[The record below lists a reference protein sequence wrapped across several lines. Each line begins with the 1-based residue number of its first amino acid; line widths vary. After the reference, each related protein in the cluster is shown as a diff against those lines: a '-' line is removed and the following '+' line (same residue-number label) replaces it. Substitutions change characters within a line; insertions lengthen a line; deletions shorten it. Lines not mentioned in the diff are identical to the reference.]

1 MQGLVFSTPEL
12 TAWIGSFMWPF
23 IRVAALFGIMPVL
36 GSKQIPATVR
46 LMLAALVT
54 IAVMPL
60 IRDVPVIDPL
70 SAAGFLVIFNQ
81 VLIGVLMGFM
91 ILLVFNAI
99 VLAAESIAITMGLG
113 FALMSDPQNGV
124 QIPVVGQFYQIMAT
138 LVFLALNGH
147 HAILQLMADSF
158 DYLPLATPLS
168 TDLLW
173 HLLVWSKVLFAGA
186 LKIALPAII
195 AMLTVN
201 LVMGVMTRASPQLN
215 VFSVGFPVTMTVG
228 FLVITASMPTF
239 LPNFE
244 QLLLDTFNVMTTIIR
259 GNP

>member
-1 MQGLVFSTPEL
+1 MWKSWFFTNSIFVPYFRAVRVTTSLKSTPE
-12 TAWIGSFMWPF
+12 TFS
-23 IRVAALFGIMPVL
+23 
-36 GSKQIPATVR
+36 
-46 LMLAALVT
+46 
-54 IAVMPL
+54 
-60 IRDVPVIDPL
+60 L
-70 SAAGFLVIFNQ
+70 SQA
-81 VLIGVLMGFM
+81 
-91 ILLVFNAI
+91 
-99 VLAAESIAITMGLG
+99 
-113 FALMSDPQNGV
+113 
-124 QIPVVGQFYQIMAT
+124 
-138 LVFLALNGH
+138 
-147 HAILQLMADSF
+147 
-158 DYLPLATPLS
+158 
-168 TDLLW
+168 W

-201 LVMGVMTRASPQLN
+201 LVMGVMTRASPQLT